1 MEKVDREWLG
11 REIAPGLMVVVEGW
25 REGAEG
31 QAGAKDDLHSFDL
44 DNWMVVPFSTRGCS
58 LLAARDETSSPQ
70 E

>member
-1 MEKVDREWLG
+1 MEKVGRERLG

-31 QAGAKDDLHSFDL
+31 GAKDDLHSFDL
-44 DNWMVVPFSTRGCS
+44 DSWMVVPFSTRGCS